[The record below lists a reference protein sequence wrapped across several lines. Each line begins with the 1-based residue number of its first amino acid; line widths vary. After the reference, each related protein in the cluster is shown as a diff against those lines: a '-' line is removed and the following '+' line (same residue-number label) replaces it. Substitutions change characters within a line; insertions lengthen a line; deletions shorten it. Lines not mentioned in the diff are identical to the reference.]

1 MSLKVYSCPHGC
13 NRGATFAR
21 YVISANKLNAPAAE
35 VIVNGRTAGVLA
47 FALYTL
53 DVTPFLTD
61 GENTVSPVLLSG
73 RSHFPIKEVGT
84 FRTIRSPGRLITI
97 LFFSELNFNSYT
109 SI

>member
-21 YVISANKLNAPAAE
+21 YVISTNKSNETAAE
-35 VIVNGRTAGVLA
+35 VIVNGQSAGVLA
-47 FALYTL
+47 FALYTP

-73 RSHFPIKEVGT
+73 NRNLLVAHRKPHRESNAVGLLT
-84 FRTIRSPGRLITI
+84 FSDDFYRCGT
-97 LFFSELNFNSYT
+97 
-109 SI
+109 